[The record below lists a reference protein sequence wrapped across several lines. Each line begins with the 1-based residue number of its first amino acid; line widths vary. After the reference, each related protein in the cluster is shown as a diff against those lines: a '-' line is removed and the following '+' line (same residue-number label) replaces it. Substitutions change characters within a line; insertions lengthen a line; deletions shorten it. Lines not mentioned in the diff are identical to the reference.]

1 MPFVR
6 ACFGALDT
14 EPHLTPGVR
23 TTPTQA
29 QAPSHALYSQR
40 IMFVTLLLPMCATG
54 SSKTE
59 TVTKALERQAG
70 ACVLF
75 LVPLL
80 FDFCRSHRPLLCGL
94 EVICVSATPH
104 TRPPLCQTP
113 GPAPLRLCFF
123 YYLCVRFAI
132 FPCFLVPTRRT
143 KDSGQVA
150 GPPAQIE

>member
-1 MPFVR
+1 MLAPLLAPFGR
-6 ACFGALDT
+6 ACFGGALGNT
-14 EPHLTPGVR
+14 RPHKHKPCPAHCTLSASCLSHCFFPC
-23 TTPTQA
+23 A
-29 QAPSHALYSQR
+29 QQVQDRNGDLR
-40 IMFVTLLLPMCATG
+40 FGT
-54 SSKTE
+54 
-59 TVTKALERQAG
+59 AG
-70 ACVLF
+70 ACVSFLF
-75 LVPLL
+75 LCSLL